1 MITFAFSFL
10 LIVILVH
17 SLLEFWRGSKCSSEE
32 LLLWLN
38 SVNCILHF
46 GRDPIISF
54 AGLLLSSFG
63 SFASMFVFLAHLHLS
78 GQHVVSAVSLVSP
91 AAKKTTKL
99 WQDFTL
105 DDNSTRS
112 ENLDVQR
119 RWQAKSHDKIFLL
132 KIVITAQVQ
141 ICLNAPLYQ
150 SNQSGQ
156 RTSWE
161 VL

>member
-17 SLLEFWRGSKCSSEE
+17 SILEFWRGSKFSFY
-32 LLLWLN
+32 

-54 AGLLLSSFG
+54 AGLVLSSFG

-91 AAKKTTKL
+91 AAKKDKVM
-99 WQDFTL
+99 
-105 DDNSTRS
+105 TRFYS
-112 ENLDVQR
+112 
-119 RWQAKSHDKIFLL
+119 
-132 KIVITAQVQ
+132 
-141 ICLNAPLYQ
+141 
-150 SNQSGQ
+150 
-156 RTSWE
+156 
-161 VL
+161 

>member
-1 MITFAFSFL
+1 MSDFL
-10 LIVILVH
+10 QLLVTHPAYDYLCIFFPPHSHFGALLTRILERVKIV
-17 SLLEFWRGSKCSSEE
+17 
-32 LLLWLN
+32 LLWLN

-54 AGLLLSSFG
+54 AGLVLSSFG

-105 DDNSTRS
+105 DDNGTRS
-112 ENLDVQR
+112 ENLDVPR
-119 RWQAKSHDKIFLL
+119 RWQAKSHDKIFLF
-132 KIVITAQVQ
+132 KIVITAQV
-141 ICLNAPLYQ
+141 
-150 SNQSGQ
+150 
-156 RTSWE
+156 
-161 VL
+161 